1 MQKNDIPKQT
11 RDYRIPATRQNRTFK
26 KTPIPHRTKSGE
38 PMSYYVLSE
47 DGNQHSKVTRAICL
61 TLPER
66 YDSKCPQRWFVD
78 EESGLVVRLPRN
90 ELGENIAREN
100 MRSIWREE
108 KYQERKCSCVTK
120 GSPRCP
126 KTCSNCP
133 MFNDCK
139 SQHKEDNGLKCFK
152 KCEFCNE
159 PNTSRTVDL
168 DMFFGRDDDGD
179 GAEAHYEP
187 ADPSDIEAIVED
199 TALLSTLNAALAA
212 LSQEDRD
219 LIRDIFWHGKT
230 ERQLAPQLGLK
241 EPKSVN
247 KRKHRILEILRQNKA
262 LKEFLD

>member
-1 MQKNDIPKQT
+1 
-11 RDYRIPATRQNRTFK
+11 
-26 KTPIPHRTKSGE
+26 
-38 PMSYYVLSE
+38 
-47 DGNQHSKVTRAICL
+47 
-61 TLPER
+61 
-66 YDSKCPQRWFVD
+66 
-78 EESGLVVRLPRN
+78 
-90 ELGENIAREN
+90 
-100 MRSIWREE
+100 
-108 KYQERKCSCVTK
+108 
-120 GSPRCP
+120 
-126 KTCSNCP
+126 

-168 DMFFGRDDDGD
+168 DMFFGRDDDVD

-187 ADPSDIEAIVED
+187 ADPGDIEAIVED